1 MYNLDTGQYTD
12 EQICD
17 FLATDREVWYEYD
30 LLDKNNIPMGQVTA
44 TGSIDYNSTVKIQR
58 TAQLEIREERDINF
72 LTDKVKP
79 SMCLR
84 TPKGIE
90 KFPLGVFFMNSPE
103 RQAVVGG
110 VARGIECYDTTL
122 QLKDDKFTTRHTI
135 AAGTNYVTAIQSILN
150 SAGITDA
157 RITSTAKTLAV
168 AIDFPLGTSKL
179 DAVNQLLTAINYNP
193 IYADQNGRL
202 MCEPYEDPLF
212 RAPQASYITGAKSI
226 IFSGVKEELDAYN
239 IPNKVVRYLDSAD
252 RAEIIS
258 TVVNDDPENP
268 LSTVARGRTIVDIA
282 SVNDIA
288 DQNTLDSYAAR
299 VMDRYK
305 AYQRVILETGVMPNH
320 GNMDCIYIVDKEL
333 NLSGK
338 YIEEAWNISLTLGGH
353 MSHTLRKVNNL

>member
-12 EQICD
+12 EEIRD
-17 FLATDREVWYEYD
+17 FLSSDREVWYEFD

-58 TAQLEIREERDINF
+58 TAQLEIVEERDINF

-90 KFPLGVFFMNSPE
+90 KFPLGVFFMNSPA
-103 RQAVVGG
+103 RQAIVGG
-110 VARGIECYDTTL
+110 VAREIECYDVTL
-122 QLKDDKFTTRHTI
+122 QLSDDKFTTRYTV
-135 AAGTNYVTAIQSILN
+135 ASGTNYATAIQSILN

-157 RITSTAKTLAV
+157 RITATESTLAV
-168 AIDFPLGTSKL
+168 PIDFPLGTSKL
-179 DAVNQLLTAINYNP
+179 EAVNALLKAINYNA

-202 MCEPYEDPLF
+202 VCEPYEDPLF
-212 RAPQASYITGAKSI
+212 RSPQASYLTGAKSI

-258 TVVNDDPENP
+258 TV
-268 LSTVARGRTIVDIA
+268 ARGRTIVDIA

-288 DQNTLDSYAAR
+288 DQETLDKYTAR
-299 VMDRYK
+299 VMDGYK

-333 NLSGK
+333 ALSGK
-338 YIEEAWNISLTLGGH
+338 YIEESWNISLTLGGH
-353 MSHTLRKVNNL
+353 MTHTLRKVNNL

>member
-12 EQICD
+12 EQIRD
-17 FLATDREVWYEYD
+17 FLTSDREVWYEYD

-58 TAQLEIREERDINF
+58 TAQLEIVEERDINF

-103 RQAVVGG
+103 RQALTGG
-110 VARGIECYDTTL
+110 VGRNIECYDTTL
-122 QLKDDKFTTRHTI
+122 QLEDDKFTSRHTI
-135 AAGTNYVTAIQSILN
+135 TAGTNYATAIQSILN

-157 RITSTAKTLAV
+157 RITSTTSTLAV

-179 DAVNQLLTAINYNP
+179 EAVNQLLAAINYNP
-193 IYADQNGRL
+193 INADQNGRL
-202 MCEPYEDPLF
+202 VCEPYEDPLF
-212 RAPQASYITGAKSI
+212 RSPQASYITGSKSI
-226 IFSGVKEELDAYN
+226 IFSGVKEELDAFN
-239 IPNKVVRYLDSAD
+239 IPNKVVRYLNSAD
-252 RAEIIS
+252 RTTLIS
-258 TVVNDDPENP
+258 EVTNDDPENP
-268 LSTVARGRTIVDIA
+268 LSTIARGRTIVDIA

-288 DQNTLDSYAAR
+288 DQTTLDNYTAR
-299 VMDRYK
+299 VMDGFK
-305 AYQRVILETGVMPNH
+305 AYQRVVLETATMPNH

-333 NLSGK
+333 ALSGK
-338 YIEEAWNISLTLGGH
+338 YIEESWNLNLTLGGH

>member
-12 EQICD
+12 EEIRD
-17 FLATDREVWYEYD
+17 FLASDREVWYEFD

-58 TAQLEIREERDINF
+58 TAQLEIVEERDINF

-103 RQAVVGG
+103 RQAITGG
-110 VARGIECYDTTL
+110 VGRNIECYDTTL
-122 QLKDDKFTTRHTI
+122 QLEDDKFTSRHTVT
-135 AAGTNYVTAIQSILN
+135 AGTNYATAIQSILN

-157 RITSTAKTLAV
+157 RITSTTSTLAV

-179 DAVNQLLTAINYNP
+179 EAVNQLLAAINYNP

-202 MCEPYEDPLF
+202 VCEPYEDPLF
-212 RAPQASYITGAKSI
+212 RSPQASYITGAKSI
-226 IFSGVKEELDAYN
+226 IFSGVKEELDAFN
-239 IPNKVVRYLDSAD
+239 IPNKVVRYLNSAD
-252 RAEIIS
+252 RTTLIS
-258 TVVNDDPENP
+258 EVTNDDPENP
-268 LSTVARGRTIVDIA
+268 LSTIARGRTIVDIA

-288 DQNTLDSYAAR
+288 DQTTLDNYTAR
-299 VMDRYK
+299 VMDGFK
-305 AYQRVILETGVMPNH
+305 AYQRVVLETATMPNH

-333 NLSGK
+333 ALSGK
-338 YIEEAWNISLTLGGH
+338 YIEESWNLNLTLGGH

>member
-12 EQICD
+12 EQIRD
-17 FLATDREVWYEYD
+17 FLTSDREVWYEYD

-58 TAQLEIREERDINF
+58 TAQFEIVEERDINF

-103 RQAVVGG
+103 RQAITGG
-110 VARGIECYDTTL
+110 VGRNIECYDTTL
-122 QLKDDKFTTRHTI
+122 QLEDDKFTSRHTVT
-135 AAGTNYVTAIQSILN
+135 AGTNYATAIQSILN

-157 RITSTAKTLAV
+157 RITSTTSTLAV

-179 DAVNQLLTAINYNP
+179 EAVNQLLAAINYNP

-202 MCEPYEDPLF
+202 VCEPYEDPLF
-212 RAPQASYITGAKSI
+212 RSPQASYITGSKSI
-226 IFSGVKEELDAYN
+226 IFSGVKEELDAFN
-239 IPNKVVRYLDSAD
+239 IPNKVVRYLNSAD
-252 RAEIIS
+252 RTTLIS
-258 TVVNDDPENP
+258 EVTNDDPENP
-268 LSTVARGRTIVDIA
+268 LSTIARGRTIVDIA

-288 DQNTLDSYAAR
+288 DQTTLDNYTAR
-299 VMDRYK
+299 VMDGFK
-305 AYQRVILETGVMPNH
+305 AYQRVVLETATMPNH

-333 NLSGK
+333 ALSGK
-338 YIEEAWNISLTLGGH
+338 YIEESWNLNLSLGGH